1 MTSASAAKRVLIVE
15 DDEDFR
21 ETLQYALSS
30 ANRIVA
36 GVSSAKDFREK
47 AAEDRYDLAIV
58 DINLPDDSGFAV
70 VRFLRETSNTKIIV
84 LTGRDTITD
93 RVEGYTHG
101 AHIYMVKPTSQAE
114 LLAAVES
121 LLRDKGAGAGEVLG
135 WRFDKDDGFLHA
147 PDGAKVTLSIRQMD
161 FMKRLMRTPDKAVK
175 RDELRRVISIEET
188 DESGRALD
196 MFVTRLR
203 REIEEQVSF
212 KAPIETV
219 PRQGFAFRRL

>member
-1 MTSASAAKRVLIVE
+1 MTSASAVKRVLIVE
-15 DDEDFR
+15 DDEDLR
-21 ETLQYALSS
+21 ETLQYALSTGT
-30 ANRIVA
+30 RIVT
-36 GVSSAKDFREK
+36 GVSSAKEFRER

-70 VRFLRETSNTKIIV
+70 VRFLRETSSTKIIV

-114 LLAAVES
+114 LAAAVES
-121 LLRDKGAGAGEVLG
+121 LLREKAGGAGDASG

-175 RDELRRVISIEET
+175 RDELRRVIGIEET

-203 REIEEQVSF
+203 REIEEQVKF

-219 PRQGFAFRRL
+219 PRQGFAYRRL

>member
-1 MTSASAAKRVLIVE
+1 MTSAAVKRVLIVE

-30 ANRIVA
+30 RTRLVT
-36 GVSSAKDFREK
+36 GVSSAKEFREK
-47 AAEDRYDLAIV
+47 AAEDRYDIAIV

-70 VRFLRETSNTKIIV
+70 VRFLRETSTTKIIV

-114 LLAAVES
+114 LAAAVDS
-121 LLRDKGAGAGEVLG
+121 LLREKADGAGEASG
-135 WRFDKDDGFLHA
+135 WRFDKDDGYLHA

-161 FMKRLMRTPDKAVK
+161 FMKRLMRSPEKAIK
-175 RDELRRVISIEET
+175 RDELRRVIGIEET

-203 REIEEQVSF
+203 REIEDQVKF

>member
-1 MTSASAAKRVLIVE
+1 MTSAGVVKRVLIVE

-21 ETLQYALSS
+21 DTLQYALSS
-30 ANRIVA
+30 ANRIVV
-36 GVSSAKDFREK
+36 GVSSAKDFRDK

-70 VRFLRETSNTKIIV
+70 VRFLRETATTKIIV

-121 LLRDKGAGAGEVLG
+121 LLRDKAAAGAEASG
-135 WRFDKDDGFLHA
+135 WRFDKDNGFLQA

-161 FMKRLMRTPDKAVK
+161 FMKRIMRSPDKAVK
-175 RDELRRVISIEET
+175 RDDLRRTIGIEET

-203 REIEEQVSF
+203 RDIEEQVKF

-219 PRQGFAFRRL
+219 PRQGFAFRRF

>member
-1 MTSASAAKRVLIVE
+1 MTSASAATRVLIVE
-15 DDEDFR
+15 DDDDFR
-21 ETLQYALSS
+21 DTLQYALAS

-70 VRFLRETSNTKIIV
+70 VRSLRETSNTKIIV
-84 LTGRDTITD
+84 LTGRDTIAD

-121 LLRDKGAGAGEVLG
+121 LLRDKTAVAGEASG
-135 WRFDKDDGFLHA
+135 WRFDRESRFLHA
-147 PDGAKVTLSIRQMD
+147 PNGAKVTLSIRQMD
-161 FMKRLMRTPDKAVK
+161 FMKRLMRTPDKAVR
-175 RDELRRVISIEET
+175 RDELRRVIGIEET

-203 REIEEQVSF
+203 RDIEEQVKF

>member
-1 MTSASAAKRVLIVE
+1 MTSALAAKRVLIVE

-30 ANRIVA
+30 ANRIVI

-70 VRFLRETSNTKIIV
+70 VRFLRETSTTKIIV

-114 LLAAVES
+114 LVAAVES
-121 LLRDKGAGAGEVLG
+121 LLREKDAAAENSG
-135 WRFDKDDGFLHA
+135 WRFDKDDGLLHA
-147 PDGAKVTLSIRQMD
+147 PDGARVNLSIRQMD
-161 FMKRLMRTPDKAVK
+161 FMKRLMRSPEKAVK
-175 RDELRRVISIEET
+175 RDELRRVIGIEET

-203 REIEEQVSF
+203 RDIEEQVKF

-219 PRQGFAFRRL
+219 PRQGFAFRRF

>member
-1 MTSASAAKRVLIVE
+1 MTSAAVKRVLIVE

-30 ANRIVA
+30 RTRLVT
-36 GVSSAKDFREK
+36 GVSSAKEFREK

-70 VRFLRETSNTKIIV
+70 VRFLRETSTTRIIV

-114 LLAAVES
+114 LAAAVDS
-121 LLRDKGAGAGEVLG
+121 LLREKADGAGEASG

-161 FMKRLMRTPDKAVK
+161 FMKRLMRSPEKAIK
-175 RDELRRVISIEET
+175 RDELRRVIGIEET

-203 REIEEQVSF
+203 REIEEQVKF

-219 PRQGFAFRRL
+219 TRQGFAFRRL

>member
-1 MTSASAAKRVLIVE
+1 MTTVSAAKRVLIVE

-21 ETLQYALSS
+21 DTLQYALSS

-36 GVSSAKDFREK
+36 GVSSAKDFRDK

-58 DINLPDDSGFAV
+58 DINLPDDSGFAI

-121 LLRDKGAGAGEVLG
+121 LLRDRSAGGTEVSG
-135 WRFDKDDGFLHA
+135 WRFDKENGFLHA
-147 PDGAKVTLSIRQMD
+147 PDGEKVTLSIRQMD

-175 RDELRRVISIEET
+175 RDELRRVIGIEET

-203 REIEEQVSF
+203 RDIEEQVKF

>member
-1 MTSASAAKRVLIVE
+1 MTSAVAVKRVLIVE

-30 ANRIVA
+30 ASRIVT

-47 AAEDRYDLAIV
+47 AAEDRYDLAII

-70 VRFLRETSNTKIIV
+70 VRFLRETSTTKIIV

-121 LLRDKGAGAGEVLG
+121 LLREKDAGGAETSG
-135 WRFDKDDGFLHA
+135 WRFEKDDGLLRA
-147 PDGAKVTLSIRQMD
+147 PDGAKVSLSIRQMD
-161 FMKRLMRTPDKAVK
+161 FMKRLMRSPDKAVK
-175 RDELRRVISIEET
+175 RDELRRVIGIEET

-203 REIEEQVSF
+203 RDIEEQAKF

-219 PRQGFAFRRL
+219 PRQGFAFRRF

>member
-1 MTSASAAKRVLIVE
+1 MTSATVARRILIVE

-30 ANRIVA
+30 ANRSVS
-36 GVSSAKDFREK
+36 GVSSAGDFREK
-47 AAEDRYDLAIV
+47 AAQESFDLAIV

-114 LLAAVES
+114 LLAAVDS
-121 LLRDKGAGAGEVLG
+121 LLREEAVREGGSSG
-135 WRFDKDDGFLHA
+135 WRLSRDDGSLHA
-147 PDGAKVTLSIRQMD
+147 PDGARVVLSIRQMD
-161 FMKRLMRTPDKAVK
+161 FMNRLMSTPQKAVK
-175 RDELRRVISIEET
+175 RDELRRVIGIEET

>member
-1 MTSASAAKRVLIVE
+1 MTSAAVKRVLIVE

-30 ANRIVA
+30 RTRLVT
-36 GVSSAKDFREK
+36 GVSSAKEFREK

-70 VRFLRETSNTKIIV
+70 VRFLRETSTTRIIV

-114 LLAAVES
+114 LAAAVDS
-121 LLRDKGAGAGEVLG
+121 LLREKADGAGEASG
-135 WRFDKDDGFLHA
+135 WRFDKDDGYLHA

-161 FMKRLMRTPDKAVK
+161 FMKRLMRSPEKAIK
-175 RDELRRVISIEET
+175 RDELRRVIGIEET

-203 REIEEQVSF
+203 REIEEQVKF

>member
-1 MTSASAAKRVLIVE
+1 MARVDWNAAGGASSHSPPR
-15 DDEDFR
+15 
-21 ETLQYALSS
+21 
-30 ANRIVA
+30 
-36 GVSSAKDFREK
+36 
-47 AAEDRYDLAIV
+47 
-58 DINLPDDSGFAV
+58 
-70 VRFLRETSNTKIIV
+70 IIV

-114 LLAAVES
+114 LAAAVDS
-121 LLRDKGAGAGEVLG
+121 LLREKADGAGEASG
-135 WRFDKDDGFLHA
+135 WRFDKHDGFLHA

-161 FMKRLMRTPDKAVK
+161 FMKRLMRSPEKAIK
-175 RDELRRVISIEET
+175 RDELRRVIGIEET

-203 REIEEQVSF
+203 REIEDQVKF

>member
-1 MTSASAAKRVLIVE
+1 MTSAAVKRVLIVE

-30 ANRIVA
+30 RTRLVT
-36 GVSSAKDFREK
+36 GVSSAKEFRER

-70 VRFLRETSNTKIIV
+70 VRFLRETSTTRIIV

-114 LLAAVES
+114 LAAAVDS
-121 LLRDKGAGAGEVLG
+121 LLREKADGAGEASG
-135 WRFDKDDGFLHA
+135 WRFDKDDGYLHA

-161 FMKRLMRTPDKAVK
+161 FMKRLMRSPEKAIK
-175 RDELRRVISIEET
+175 RDELRRVIGIEET

-203 REIEEQVSF
+203 REIEDQVKF

>member
-1 MTSASAAKRVLIVE
+1 MTSASAVKRVLIVE

-30 ANRIVA
+30 ANRIVV
-36 GVSSAKDFREK
+36 GVPSAKDFRER
-47 AAEDRYDLAIV
+47 AAEDRYDLAVV

-121 LLRDKGAGAGEVLG
+121 LLREKAASADETSG
-135 WRFDKDDGFLHA
+135 WRFEKDDGFLHA
-147 PDGAKVTLSIRQMD
+147 PDGAKVNLSIRQMD
-161 FMKRLMRTPDKAVK
+161 FMKRLMRSPDKAVK
-175 RDELRRVISIEET
+175 RDELRRVIGIEET

-203 REIEEQVSF
+203 RDIEEQVKF

>member
-1 MTSASAAKRVLIVE
+1 MTSAAVKRVLIVE

-30 ANRIVA
+30 RTRLVT
-36 GVSSAKDFREK
+36 GVSSAKEFREK

-70 VRFLRETSNTKIIV
+70 VRFLRETSTTKIIV

-114 LLAAVES
+114 LAAAVES
-121 LLRDKGAGAGEVLG
+121 LLREKADGAGEASG

-161 FMKRLMRTPDKAVK
+161 FMKRLMRSPDKAIK
-175 RDELRRVISIEET
+175 RDELRRVIGIEET

-203 REIEEQVSF
+203 REIEEQVKF

>member
-1 MTSASAAKRVLIVE
+1 MTSASAVKRVLIVE

-21 ETLQYALSS
+21 ETLQYALTS
-30 ANRIVA
+30 ATRHVT
-36 GVSSAKDFREK
+36 GVSSASEFRER

-114 LLAAVES
+114 LAAAVES
-121 LLRDKGAGAGEVLG
+121 LLREKAGGGETTG

-147 PDGAKVTLSIRQMD
+147 PDGAKVSLSIRQMD
-161 FMKRLMRTPDKAVK
+161 FMKRLLRSPDKAVK
-175 RDELRRVISIEET
+175 RDELRRVIGIEET

-203 REIEEQVSF
+203 RDIEEQVKF